1 MQHNA
6 VADDTYLGAVG
17 NLALQYIAAGNEQ
30 LGNSNQLTHLYAA
43 LYNLFEF
50 GCQHTLNS
58 GLYIVQSVIDYAIG
72 THVNLFGFS
81 SLASVSIGTNVE
93 ADNERISCRSQ
104 HNVGLSNSAN
114 AGMYN
119 NNLNLI
125 VLNLLQG
132 SLQCFNGALY
142 VSLNNDVQLF
152 NLTLLNALEQVI
164 QGYLGVKLNLLF
176 LLLGNTFF
184 SNATSSFLVGAV

>member
-1 MQHNA
+1 
-6 VADDTYLGAVG
+6 
-17 NLALQYIAAGNEQ
+17 
-30 LGNSNQLTHLYAA
+30 
-43 LYNLFEF
+43 
-50 GCQHTLNS
+50 
-58 GLYIVQSVIDYAIG
+58 
-72 THVNLFGFS
+72 
-81 SLASVSIGTNVE
+81 
-93 ADNERISCRSQ
+93 
-104 HNVGLSNSAN
+104 
-114 AGMYN
+114 MYN